1 MYGIFKRVVWGKN
14 FKIDIK
20 IRDYKT
26 DIIII
31 IIFERHIDKF
41 DVLFHLQ
48 LGLLS
53 LQVDA
58 VERDKE
64 PNVDYEDEC
73 QDHSE
78 EEPSENKDETS
89 TI

>member
-1 MYGIFKRVVWGKN
+1 MN
-14 FKIDIK
+14 IK
-20 IRDYKT
+20 VRDYKT

-31 IIFERHIDKF
+31 IFKRHIDKF

-58 VERDKE
+58 VECNKE
-64 PNVDYEDEC
+64 SNVDYEDEC
-73 QDHSE
+73 QDHSAE
-78 EEPSENKDETS
+78 ETTKNNDKSNFYG
-89 TI
+89 